1 MSYNTINENNPMDDV
16 SIRNM
21 DNKSHSKTYLKQ
33 VEKRNQKLAD
43 AINQLPGKLKKKLEG
58 DVPVTST
65 PAVDCK
71 KNKVR
76 PTAVMFNNYM
86 QDLHDDDDAIADAK
100 NDIADAA
107 DEDAQLLKDAK
118 YAALVDVEY
127 LDRLLRA
134 QVGYALDVYDAAE
147 ECNDSEDEYSDIV
160 SIMFPENDDHE
171 SVEEEAFIIH
181 GRNLAA
187 LAKYY
192 KDVVEY
198 PCLADAEYEF
208 WLTFEIKSFED
219 GSRDIIDVEEKHY
232 YQKDAEDYMVDE
244 YDEREREIEY
254 RTADAIEDDY

>member
-1 MSYNTINENNPMDDV
+1 MDDV
-16 SIRNM
+16 SVRNM

-58 DVPVTST
+58 DVPVTT
-65 PAVDCK
+65 PALDCK

-86 QDLHDDDDAIADAK
+86 QDLHDDEDAIADAK
-100 NDIADAA
+100 NYIAEAA
-107 DEDAQLLKDAK
+107 DEDA
-118 YAALVDVEY
+118 ALVEKWQEDERIALEKKKSLYDSKPCAEY

-134 QVGYALDVYDAAE
+134 QVAYALDAAE

-232 YQKDAEDYMVDE
+232 HQKDAEDYMVDE

-254 RTADAIEDDY
+254 RRADAIEDDY